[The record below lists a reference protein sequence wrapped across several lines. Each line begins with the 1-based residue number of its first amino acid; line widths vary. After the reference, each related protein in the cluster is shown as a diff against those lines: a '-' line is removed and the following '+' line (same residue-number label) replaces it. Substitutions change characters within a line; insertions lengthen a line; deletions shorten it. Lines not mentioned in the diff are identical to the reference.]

1 MKSPLAPILCAAAS
15 LLSAPAIAQSN
26 AEADL
31 YLVGDTLGDPLSAE
45 VSGSVPLAVTYLMP
59 SFDLSGSNYLVGLS
73 GDPNDYLTVGLNL
86 AQSGK
91 YFTKRADAAGRTSF
105 ALRLPGATSLLDRQL
120 HFQAFSTVGP
130 TSFEKFSS
138 IATLSVNQSNRWQ
151 DLADAPV
158 ATANLAY
165 VVEDLT
171 PEGGARSV
179 VLCGGGPYLLT
190 DENTPYPTEDR
201 IWRYDAVREE
211 FAVLPGQMQDSRAF
225 HNAVRLQDGRIFVC
239 GGVQGPLGTGPY
251 HTKVLKS
258 AEIYDP
264 QTGSWSN
271 AAPMSNF
278 RAGSTANLLPDGRV
292 FVAGGTKGDGQNR
305 LYSVDDLLTT
315 SLRTTE
321 IYNPANNT
329 WSAGPDMAEPKAG
342 AVSVILNNGTIM
354 IAGGVT
360 FTTIFG
366 IPIPDFS
373 DQVSFYN
380 PVNGN
385 MSAKTMREKRALFGM
400 AKLADGRVLI
410 AGGGGGDIFNIGP
423 IKKTEI
429 YQPSNGTF
437 TNLTQLNT
445 AVVFSGCVA
454 LPDGRAVILGG
465 AKGDLD
471 DPIPVNN
478 AWMFDPN
485 GDTITPL
492 PAMNATHG
500 GHASLFTANG
510 NITVISG
517 ESNSGI
523 AAATSE
529 SFSPGS

>member
-1 MKSPLAPILCAAAS
+1 MTLASVTPLLAALC
-15 LLSAPAIAQSN
+15 LFCTPAIAQSN

-31 YLVGDTLGDPLSAE
+31 YIVGDTLGDPLVAE
-45 VSGSVPLAVTYLMP
+45 VTGSVPNALTYLMP
-59 SFDLSGSNYLVGLS
+59 SFDLAGSNYLVGLS
-73 GDPNDYLTVGLNL
+73 GDPNDFLTVGLSL
-86 AQSGK
+86 AQGGT
-91 YFTKRADAAGRTSF
+91 YFTKRADASGRTSF
-105 ALRLPGATSLLDRQL
+105 ALGLPNVVSLLDRL
-120 HFQAFSTVGP
+120 IHFQAFSTVGS
-130 TSFEKFSS
+130 TTFEKFSS
-138 IATLSVNQSNRWQ
+138 IATISANQGNRWQ
-151 DLADAPV
+151 DLADAPI
-158 ATANLAY
+158 ATANLAF
-165 VVEDLT
+165 VLEDLT

-179 VLCGGGPYLLT
+179 LLCGGGPYLLT

-201 IWRYDAVREE
+201 IWRYDTIREE
-211 FAVLPGQMQDSRAF
+211 FEVLPGQMQDSRAF

-251 HTKVLKS
+251 HTAVLKT

-264 QTGSWSN
+264 NLGSWSS
-271 AAPMSNF
+271 AAPMSSF

-292 FVAGGTKGDGQNR
+292 FVAGGTEGDAQNR

-321 IYNPANNT
+321 IYDPVSNSWT
-329 WSAGPDMAEPKAG
+329 AGPNMGEPKAG
-342 AVSVILNNGTIM
+342 AVSVALNNGTIM

-360 FTTIFG
+360 FTSIFG

-373 DQVSFYN
+373 NQVSFYN

-385 MSAKTMREKRALFGM
+385 MSSNTMREKRALFGM

-423 IKKTEI
+423 IKKTEV
-429 YQPSNGTF
+429 YQPSTGKY
-437 TNLTQLNT
+437 TNLALLDT

-454 LPDGRAVILGG
+454 LPDGRAVIIGG

-471 DPIPVNN
+471 DPIPVRD
-478 AWMFDPN
+478 AWLFDPN

-492 PAMNATHG
+492 PDMGATHG
-500 GHASLFTANG
+500 GHATVFTANG

-523 AAATSE
+523 AAGTSE

>member
-1 MKSPLAPILCAAAS
+1 MILRSATLLFAAFSLFSAS
-15 LLSAPAIAQSN
+15 AQAQSN

-31 YLVGDTLGDPLSAE
+31 YLVGDTLGDPLIAE
-45 VSGSVPLAVTYLMP
+45 VTGSVPNSVTYLLP

-73 GDPNDYLTVGLNL
+73 GDPNDFLTIGLSL
-86 AQSGK
+86 AQSGT
-91 YFTKRADAAGRTSF
+91 YFTKRADANGRTSF
-105 ALRLPGATSLLDRQL
+105 SLGLPNTLTLLDRQI

-130 TSFEKFSS
+130 ASFEKFSS
-138 IATLSVNQSNRWQ
+138 IATISANQSSRWQ
-151 DLADAPV
+151 DLADAPI
-158 ATANLAY
+158 ATANLAF

-171 PEGGARSV
+171 TEGGARSV

-190 DENTPYPTEDR
+190 DENTPYPTENR
-201 IWRYDAVREE
+201 IWRYDTIREE
-211 FAVLPGQMQDSRAF
+211 FEVLPGQMQDSRAF

-251 HTKVLKS
+251 HTAVLNT

-264 QTGSWSN
+264 NSGTWSS
-271 AAPMSNF
+271 AAPMSSF
-278 RAGSTANLLPDGRV
+278 RAGSTANIMPDGRV
-292 FVAGGTKGDGQNR
+292 FVAGGTKGDSQNR
-305 LYSVDDLLTT
+305 LFSVDDLLTT

-321 IYNPANNT
+321 IYDPVSNSWT
-329 WSAGPDMAEPKAG
+329 AGPNMAEPKAG
-342 AVSVILNNGTIM
+342 AVSVVLNNGTIM

-360 FTTIFG
+360 FITIFG

-380 PVNGN
+380 PNNGN
-385 MSAKTMREKRALFGM
+385 MTANNMREKRALFGM
-400 AKLADGRVLI
+400 TKLSDGRVLM

-429 YQPSNGTF
+429 YKPSTGQY
-437 TNLTQLNT
+437 TNLALLDT

-454 LPDGRAVILGG
+454 LPDGRAVIIGG

-471 DPIPVNN
+471 DPVPVRD
-478 AWMFDPN
+478 AWVFNPN
-485 GDTITPL
+485 GDTITAL
-492 PAMNATHG
+492 PDMNATHG
-500 GHASLFTANG
+500 GHATVFTANG

-517 ESNSGI
+517 ESNNGI
-523 AAATSE
+523 AAGTSE